1 MVSVNMK
8 SGTMNVLHHHTPFD
22 TTSPPPPPPPSLLRS
37 VFTGVATTTA
47 TLIIIT
53 TQLSVSHFLSLVLS
67 TLRKKHEELISGSSF
82 TKSKSIASVW
92 NGRSGVLA
100 GKSAGALVIYVLS
113 LPKQTHLFLLREKT
127 LRCAFPGIESSLSKD
142 LAVALNDSEFPQVY
156 TLTLISI
163 IEKQSSMLLV
173 YVLKLLLVLHGEL
186 DTGRRQGLRVLW
198 CFLIPLVILE
208 EDRWSWFRSKG
219 REIDEKLD
227 GGGRAE
233 MLRMIA
239 KGY

>member
-1 MVSVNMK
+1 
-8 SGTMNVLHHHTPFD
+8 
-22 TTSPPPPPPPSLLRS
+22 
-37 VFTGVATTTA
+37 
-47 TLIIIT
+47 
-53 TQLSVSHFLSLVLS
+53 
-67 TLRKKHEELISGSSF
+67 
-82 TKSKSIASVW
+82 
-92 NGRSGVLA
+92 SGVLA

-142 LAVALNDSEFPQVY
+142 LAVALNDSEFPQ
-156 TLTLISI
+156 
-163 IEKQSSMLLV
+163 
-173 YVLKLLLVLHGEL
+173 LHGEL